1 MGIITR
7 GDGSSPSGPTIRKR
21 DRDRLADY
29 DRAIHYLDL
38 AIVEKS
44 RFRRSELSSVV
55 AKRRAIDVKR
65 RELRAWMKG
74 YVDLR

>member
-1 MGIITR
+1 
-7 GDGSSPSGPTIRKR
+7 
-21 DRDRLADY
+21 
-29 DRAIHYLDL
+29 
-38 AIVEKS
+38 
-44 RFRRSELSSVV
+44 LSSVV